1 MPHSTL
7 SKKLDNIF
15 RCGLP
20 VVLLPAE
27 VATGLST
34 VLDSRA
40 LVAGDR
46 GGSLP
51 EAVAAV
57 VHPEHGLED
66 CGKRLLSQDDVAGPE
81 VPGCDEVATPLGGEL
96 QVDPAG
102 GGRQSGVVPETQL
115 GHLNLWSDAA
125 GGGEV
130 GD

>member
-1 MPHSTL
+1 M
-7 SKKLDNIF
+7 
-15 RCGLP
+15 
-20 VVLLPAE
+20 VLLPAE

-46 GGSLP
+46 GRSLP
-51 EAVAAV
+51 EAVPAV

-66 CGKRLLSQDDVAGPE
+66 GGKRLLPQDDVAGPE
-81 VPGCDEVATPLGGEL
+81 VPGCDEVATALGGEL
-96 QVDPAG
+96 QVDSAR
-102 GGRQSGVVPETQL
+102 GGRQARVVPETEL
-115 GHLNLWSDAA
+115 GHLDLWSDAA